1 MYILIEKRYHDELK
15 MELEGAQCSGAAS
28 NQERKTISQDA
39 EPGDE
44 SVAPDVQ
51 QVVED
56 SDNLSMV
63 VMSRKKRQ
71 LYEAMKVNI
80 LFF

>member
-1 MYILIEKRYHDELK
+1 